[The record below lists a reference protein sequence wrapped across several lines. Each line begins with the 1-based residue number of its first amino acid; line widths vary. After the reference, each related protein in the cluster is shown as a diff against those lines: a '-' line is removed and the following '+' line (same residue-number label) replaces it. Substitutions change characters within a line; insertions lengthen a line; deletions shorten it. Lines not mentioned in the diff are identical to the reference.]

1 MRPRSLE
8 FANTRMRRILAG
20 DSQIRLSQEVS
31 GSQITMEHLRKA
43 KRVQFVIVVAGS
55 LLLGARGV
63 AKALHAPRAAQ
74 AVSAGRSPSFLDF
87 ETYRNRIEPI
97 FLKTREGGVRC
108 YDCHSLLA
116 TRLRLQPLAPGSS
129 SWTEK
134 QSLRN
139 FEAAVQLVTPSDP
152 LKSSLLLHPLA
163 QGAGGDATHTGGKFW
178 ASQND
183 PEWKTIAE
191 WVRHS
196 NSTGGRS
203 TAPAAS
209 HSITAGGLDF
219 EFFKS
224 RVQPVF
230 LKERPGHARCYGC
243 HMLPNRTFHL
253 EPLPPEGADW
263 TLDQSQR
270 NFQSALQQ
278 VGPRDPPSSRI
289 VIHPLAPAAGG
300 GR

>member
-74 AVSAGRSPSFLDF
+74 AVSAGASPSFLDF

-108 YDCHSLLA
+108 YDCHSVLA
-116 TRLRLQPLAPGSS
+116 TRLRLQPLVPGNS
-129 SWTEK
+129 SWTEE
-134 QSLRN
+134 QSRRN
-139 FEAAVQLVTPSDP
+139 FESAVRVVTPSDP
-152 LKSSLLLHPLA
+152 WKSSLLLHPLA
-163 QGAGGDATHTGGKFW
+163 QAAGGGATHTGGKFW
-178 ASQND
+178 TSQDD

-191 WVRHS
+191 WVR
-196 NSTGGRS
+196 NSTGEMS
-203 TAPAAS
+203 AAPAAS
-209 HSITAGGLDF
+209 
-219 EFFKS
+219 
-224 RVQPVF
+224 
-230 LKERPGHARCYGC
+230 
-243 HMLPNRTFHL
+243 
-253 EPLPPEGADW
+253 
-263 TLDQSQR
+263 
-270 NFQSALQQ
+270 
-278 VGPRDPPSSRI
+278 
-289 VIHPLAPAAGG
+289 
-300 GR
+300 